1 MAKELSGA
9 LWVSRFPGSSSTN
22 DLQGTFRASVNN
34 FLRALGNARAR
45 VSISATYRPPARAY
59 LMHWSWL
66 IAHEIVQAKNVP
78 AMEGWILSG
87 FTRLSKPR
95 LKRRRLWLRPMV

>member
-22 DLQGTFRASVNN
+22 DLQGTFRASVDN

-45 VSISATYRPPARAY
+45 GSISATYVTGSFKPSGLFPPA
-59 LMHWSWL
+59 L
-66 IAHEIVQAKNVP
+66 QK
-78 AMEGWILSG
+78 
-87 FTRLSKPR
+87 
-95 LKRRRLWLRPMV
+95 